1 MAEIMIRRGA
11 FDGLALPKARSRFV
25 ATDAGP
31 RRRFVLRSNSDQAAS
46 VGAVFGVMPGHQAC
60 RAVVTGDR
68 AALWL
73 GPDEW
78 LLIAPDNAAISVA
91 DLQAAAGAGAV
102 VDVSHRNAALTL
114 SGARVA
120 EVLNSANPLDLS
132 LEAFPVGM
140 CTRTIFAKAEVVLWR
155 TGVGEFHLELWRSF
169 AGYVVGQLAEG
180 AREFEV

>member
-1 MAEIMIRRGA
+1 MVEVMIRRGA
-11 FDGLALPKARSRFV
+11 FDGLALPKARTRFV

-31 RRRFVLRSNSDQAAS
+31 RRRFLLRATPDQAAS
-46 VGAVFGVMPGHQAC
+46 VGAVFGVAPGHAAC
-60 RAVVTGDR
+60 RAVTTGER

-78 LLIAPDNAAISVA
+78 LLIAPDDAAISEA
-91 DLQAAAGAGAV
+91 ALQTAAGSGAV
-102 VDVSHRNAALTL
+102 VDVSHRNAALLL
-114 SGARVA
+114 SGSRVA
-120 EVLNSANPLDLS
+120 EVINSANPLDLS

-155 TGVGEFHLELWRSF
+155 TGAAEFHLELWRSF